1 MNREKLDLFNKKKI
15 KKLEQEN
22 YELHSDIEGYIK
34 NERIWSKQI
43 DNLEKALTNTMQEN
57 QRLLDWVM
65 NILKEF
71 GTVEIGDRQHI
82 EIPIHKQNICS
93 VYDRNYMGVF
103 EKERIEIPSIT
114 IVKMGYE
121 ENRYVKNKR

>member
-1 MNREKLDLFNKKKI
+1 
-15 KKLEQEN
+15 
-22 YELHSDIEGYIK
+22 
-34 NERIWSKQI
+34 
-43 DNLEKALTNTMQEN
+43 MQEN

-71 GTVEIGDRQHI
+71 GTVEIGDIQHI

-114 IVKMGYE
+114 IVKMG
-121 ENRYVKNKR
+121 

>member
-1 MNREKLDLFNKKKI
+1 MDLFNKRKVKELEERI
-15 KKLEQEN
+15 KYLSNEI
-22 YELHSDIEGYIK
+22 DGYMK
-34 NERIWSKQI
+34 NERHWSKQI
-43 DNLEKALTNTMQEN
+43 ESFEKISTNTMEEN
-57 QRLLDWVM
+57 QKLIKWIM

-93 VYDRNYMGVF
+93 AYDRNYMGVF

-114 IVKMGYE
+114 IVKMG
-121 ENRYVKNKR
+121 

>member
-1 MNREKLDLFNKKKI
+1 MNRQKLDLFNKKKI

-93 VYDRNYMGVF
+93 VYDKNYMGVF

-114 IVKMGYE
+114 IVKMG
-121 ENRYVKNKR
+121 

>member
-1 MNREKLDLFNKKKI
+1 MNKYKLDLFNKKKI
-15 KKLEQEN
+15 KELEQEN

-57 QRLLDWVM
+57 QRLIDWVM

-93 VYDRNYMGVF
+93 AYDRNYMGVF

-114 IVKMGYE
+114 IVKMG
-121 ENRYVKNKR
+121 

>member
-121 ENRYVKNKR
+121 ENRYVKSK